1 MNDDDRRFYARWPL
15 LLAGLTLTGAAVGI
29 DIGTEEGYAI
39 AAGLAAMGAV
49 AFGGFIYAEGARHR
63 EWFAHK
69 TKHDTIDTPEDPS

>member
-1 MNDDDRRFYARWPL
+1 
-15 LLAGLTLTGAAVGI
+15 
-29 DIGTEEGYAI
+29 
-39 AAGLAAMGAV
+39 MGAV